1 MSTPNRI
8 FIVGHSGA
16 GKGVLAQA
24 LAQKL
29 NWKFIDADFG
39 LAASIGRGLHD
50 ILGTE
55 GEACFLNCLNT
66 ILSEQIKQDNIIV
79 TTDGSIVCHEQNRAL
94 LASEFTVSVDV
105 SPNVQLERIS
115 HNRPLLPNVDYQ
127 AFLNTLR
134 QERDALYTQVASLS
148 LNSDNNDIEEHV
160 SSVIRAFDTP

>member
-1 MSTPNRI
+1 MSKPNRI

-39 LAASIGRGLHD
+39 LSASIGRSLPD

-55 GEACFLNCLNT
+55 GEASFLTCLNT

-79 TTDGSIVCHEQNRAL
+79 TTDGSIVCHEQNCAL

-105 SPNVQLERIS
+105 SPAVQLERIS
-115 HNRPLLPNVDYQ
+115 HNRPLLPSVDYQ
-127 AFLNTLR
+127 AFLNSLR
-134 QERDALYTQVASLS
+134 EERDALYTQVASLS
-148 LNSDNNDIEEHV
+148 VNTDNGDIEEHV
-160 SSVIRAFDTP
+160 SSVLSAFDTP